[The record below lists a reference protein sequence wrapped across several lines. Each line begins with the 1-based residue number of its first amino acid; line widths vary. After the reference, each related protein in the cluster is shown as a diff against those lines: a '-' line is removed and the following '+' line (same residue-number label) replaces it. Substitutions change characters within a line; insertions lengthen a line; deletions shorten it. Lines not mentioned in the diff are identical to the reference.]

1 MLLHTP
7 SFRSAALLI
16 VAAAALLPACA
27 PKSELDPDVSEP
39 LIQPVARFEFHKAAP
54 EAPPPGSRTGEEIY
68 ARVCTVC
75 HATGTLD
82 SPRTGD
88 SAAWAPRIETG
99 FDALVQSVI
108 SGKNNM
114 PPRAGASDLTDTE
127 VQRAVA
133 YLANQAGAGFT
144 EPQ

>member
-1 MLLHTP
+1 MLPHRPAL
-7 SFRSAALLI
+7 RSVSLLI
-16 VAAAALLPACA
+16 VAAVLLPGCA
-27 PKSELDPDVSEP
+27 PKSSVDPDVSAT
-39 LIQPVARFEFHKAAP
+39 LIQPVARFEFQKAPA
-54 EAPPPGSRTGEEIY
+54 AAIPPGSRSGEEIY
-68 ARVCTVC
+68 AKVCSVC

-82 SPRTGD
+82 SPKTGD
-88 SAAWAPRIETG
+88 SAAWGPRIETG

-108 SGKNNM
+108 NGKGNM
-114 PPRAGASDLTDTE
+114 PPRAGAPDLTDTE